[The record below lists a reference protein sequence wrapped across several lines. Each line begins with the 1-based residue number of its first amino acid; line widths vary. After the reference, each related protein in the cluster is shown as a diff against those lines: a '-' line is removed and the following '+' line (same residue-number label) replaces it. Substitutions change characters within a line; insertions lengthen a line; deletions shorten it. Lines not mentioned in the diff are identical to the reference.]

1 MATHRQVHEESGKKK
16 PSPDLKIIVI
26 GIVMAMIILSTG
38 VGGESNVADPIVSDN
53 TIAYSQPQDLITV
66 LATQA
71 QSVIA
76 SLTAQPTLV
85 PQAPSAD
92 VAMAT
97 AIQDAAASPG
107 LALMANSGTNAVPL
121 IQTGTAGVDQYTIR
135 TTDKLPTQE
144 EKEAAAANYK
154 EIREAY
160 LKTGIPSLQGDF
172 QIAAA
177 FNGTARPVMDP
188 GGVPHYFGPYPNWAN
203 SPMPMGSISNITI
216 DNPGRF
222 YTGNATVTITDAYF
236 TGSGA
241 TATATRCRGCHQ

>member
-26 GIVMAMIILSTG
+26 GIVMAMLVLSTG
-38 VGGESNVADPIVSDN
+38 VGGESNVADPIVSDS
-53 TIAYSQPQDLITV
+53 TVAYSQPQDLITV

-107 LALMANSGTNAVPL
+107 LALMANSGTTAVPL
-121 IQTGTAGVDQYTIR
+121 VQTG
-135 TTDKLPTQE
+135 
-144 EKEAAAANYK
+144 
-154 EIREAY
+154 
-160 LKTGIPSLQGDF
+160 
-172 QIAAA
+172 
-177 FNGTARPVMDP
+177 
-188 GGVPHYFGPYPNWAN
+188 
-203 SPMPMGSISNITI
+203 
-216 DNPGRF
+216 
-222 YTGNATVTITDAYF
+222 
-236 TGSGA
+236 
-241 TATATRCRGCHQ
+241 